1 MSNITTNEYRY
12 IINACEYD
20 EMLYIHVCFFN
31 KTYSNFEAHEKKFYA
46 QVFEIHVWLN
56 YRYDSL
62 NMYNFNTGVYTI

>member
-20 EMLYIHVCFFN
+20 EMLYICFLN

-46 QVFEIHVWLN
+46 QVFEIHV
-56 YRYDSL
+56 
-62 NMYNFNTGVYTI
+62 